1 MGITIVQKSDLSVR
15 KQEPKVALVL
25 AGGAVTGGAFKLGGL
40 KALDDFLVN
49 KKTTEFDTYV
59 GLSAGAVLAAP
70 LAAGVSPAEML
81 KSLEGK
87 SSRFTRFG
95 PRDVYSPALRE
106 FITCP
111 AQFALDVLTFLPGT
125 VADLLRQMP
134 QLARKLQEPLGK
146 TWHEPGVARL
156 QELLEPIGEA
166 LAQRRSFP
174 FAVDYLPSGFF
185 DNSSIERYLRRNFRR
200 AGIPNDFR
208 NLYRSTKRELYIG
221 AMNLDTA
228 ERVVF
233 GHDEDTSATVSEAV
247 QASTALPGFYKPA
260 RIRGVDYVDG
270 GVRRT
275 ANIDVAIEHGADLV
289 ICYNPFRPFSNRVR
303 LAPKDGTDQ
312 GGGGR
317 LLAETGILTVVN
329 QVFRTLLHSRL
340 QYGLRQYQEDPNF
353 RGDIVVIE
361 PKETDLRVFQL
372 SAMAYW
378 ERLRAARYGYISVTE
393 SIQQNY
399 DLIKQIL
406 GNYSIL
412 MTRKQTRAG
421 VERIRD
427 EDTEDASDVLMHDV
441 PRRNLNVA

>member
-15 KQEPKVALVL
+15 KKDPKIALVL
-25 AGGAVTGGAFKLGGL
+25 AGGAITGGAFKLGGL

-70 LAAGVSPAEML
+70 LAAGISPAEML
-81 KSLEGK
+81 KSLNGE
-87 SSRFTRFG
+87 SSHFTRFG
-95 PRDVYSPALRE
+95 LSEFYNPNIED
-106 FITCP
+106 FITRP
-111 AQFALDVLTFLPGT
+111 AQFAARALTFVPGT
-125 VADLLRQMP
+125 VADLLTQLP
-134 QLARKLQEPLGK
+134 TLARNLYKPFLKALQEPSLS
-146 TWHEPGVARL
+146 TLE
-156 QELLEPIGEA
+156 ELLTPIGEV
-166 LAQRRSFP
+166 LAKRRGFP
-174 FAVDYLPSGFF
+174 SPLDYLPSGIF
-185 DNSSIERYLRRNFRR
+185 DNASIERYLRHNFKA
-200 AGIPNDFR
+200 AGLPNDFR
-208 NLYRSTKRELYIG
+208 NLHRATKRELYIG

-233 GHDEDTSATVSEAV
+233 GHDEDTSVTVSEAV

-260 RIRGVDYVDG
+260 RINGVDYVDG

-303 LAPKDGTDQ
+303 RTVKNGAYHIEGEP
-312 GGGGR
+312 
-317 LLAETGILTVVN
+317 LAERGILTVLN

-340 QYGLRQYQEDPNF
+340 QYGLRQYQDDPNF

-361 PKETDLRVFQL
+361 PKETDAHFFQL
-372 SAMAYW
+372 NALAYW
-378 ERLRAARYGYISVTE
+378 QRLRAGQFGYVSVTE

-406 GNYSIL
+406 ESYGIL
-412 MTRKQTRAG
+412 MTRKQVRAG
-421 VERIRD
+421 LELLRD
-427 EDTEDASDVLMHDV
+427 EDSQEASKVLLRDV
-441 PRRNLNVA
+441 PRRHLSVA

>member
-1 MGITIVQKSDLSVR
+1 MGITIVQKGDLSVR
-15 KQEPKVALVL
+15 KRHPKIALVL

-87 SSRFTRFG
+87 SSQFSRFG
-95 PRDVYSPALRE
+95 AQDVYQPNLRE
-106 FITCP
+106 LVARP
-111 AQFALDVLTFLPGT
+111 AQFTLDVLAFMPGT
-125 VADLLRQMP
+125 VSDLLKQVP
-134 QLARKLQEPLGK
+134 SLARALEEPIRDAVRQPSLGGLQKIL
-146 TWHEPGVARL
+146 A
-156 QELLEPIGEA
+156 PIGEA
-166 LAQRRSFP
+166 LAQRRGFP
-174 FAVDYLPSGFF
+174 SPLDYLPSGFF
-185 DNSSIERYLRRNFRR
+185 DNSSIERYLRTNFERDR
-200 AGIPNDFR
+200 KPNDFR
-208 NLYRSTKRELYIG
+208 ELHRLTKKELYIG

-233 GHDEDTSATVSEAV
+233 GYDEDTSVTVSEAV

-260 RIRGVDYVDG
+260 RINGIDYVDG

-303 LAPKDGTDQ
+303 RTAKN
-312 GGGGR
+312 GGYEIEGK
-317 LLAETGILTVVN
+317 LLADDGLLMIIN

-340 QYGLRQYQEDPNF
+340 QYGLRQYQDDPNF
-353 RGDIVVIE
+353 HGDIVVIE
-361 PKETDLRVFQL
+361 PKESDRHIFQL

-378 ERLRAARYGYISVTE
+378 QRLHAAQYGYISVTE

-399 DLIKQIL
+399 DLIKQVL
-406 GNYSIL
+406 ETYGIL
-412 MTRKQTRAG
+412 MTRKQVRAG
-421 VERIRD
+421 VESIREDNED
-427 EDTEDASDVLMHDV
+427 EASKVLLRDV
-441 PRRNLNVA
+441 PRRNLSVA

>member
-1 MGITIVQKSDLSVR
+1 
-15 KQEPKVALVL
+15 LVL

-87 SSRFTRFG
+87 SSQFSRFG
-95 PRDVYSPALRE
+95 ASDVYAPNLRE
-106 FITCP
+106 FFARP
-111 AQFALDVLTFLPGT
+111 AQFVLDVLGFMPGT
-125 VADLLRQMP
+125 VGDLLQQVP
-134 QLARKLQEPLGK
+134 GLARGLEEPIRDAVRQPSLASLQRIL
-146 TWHEPGVARL
+146 A
-156 QELLEPIGEA
+156 PIGEA
-166 LAQRRSFP
+166 LAQRRGFP
-174 FAVDYLPSGFF
+174 APLDYLPSGFF
-185 DNSSIERYLRRNFRR
+185 DNSSIERYLRANFER
-200 AGIPNDFR
+200 GKKPNDFR
-208 NLYRSTKRELYIG
+208 ELHRLTKKELYIG

-233 GHDEDTSATVSEAV
+233 GYDEDTSVTVSEAV

-260 RIRGVDYVDG
+260 RINGIDYVDG

-303 LAPKDGTDQ
+303 RSIKNGNLVVEGKPLADDG
-312 GGGGR
+312 
-317 LLAETGILTVVN
+317 LFMIIN

-340 QYGLRQYQEDPNF
+340 QYGLRQYQDDPNF

-361 PKETDLRVFQL
+361 PKETDRHVFQL

-378 ERLRAARYGYISVTE
+378 ERLHAAQYGYISVTE

-399 DLIKQIL
+399 DLIKHVL
-406 GNYSIL
+406 ETYGIL
-412 MTRKQTRAG
+412 MTRKQVRAG
-421 VERIRD
+421 VESLR
-427 EDTEDASDVLMHDV
+427 EDNEAEAEKVLLRDV
-441 PRRNLNVA
+441 PRRNLSVA